1 MRRIGH
7 SPASGAAW
15 RAGFIRPIGSVAA
28 PNRPKPEN
36 GDDRS
41 GGMRCPP
48 PSRGLTAFPPYA
60 SGTRPTDPNVRS
72 SEMSNLTRISRG
84 RDLPV
89 SRGRDLPVSRGR
101 NLTISRGRRLP
112 VSVSWDR
119 SLTISRGRRLP
130 AIASQHAVVVPD
142 IPVALIDVSEGCS
155 LLSPVGPTAD
165 RRQATAF
172 HSYIRTA
179 SEIGS
184 LRRLRT
190 G

>member
-1 MRRIGH
+1 MIE
-7 SPASGAAW
+7 ATEC
-15 RAGFIRPIGSVAA
+15 AA
-28 PNRPKPEN
+28 P
-36 GDDRS
+36 
-41 GGMRCPP
+41 
-48 PSRGLTAFPPYA
+48 AFA
-60 SGTRPTDPNVRS
+60 GADGFSALRELTRPTDPRIRW

-84 RDLPV
+84 R
-89 SRGRDLPVSRGR
+89 G
-101 NLTISRGRRLP
+101 LTISRGR
-112 VSVSWDR
+112 
-119 SLTISRGRRLP
+119 SLTIPRGRRLP

-155 LLSPVGPTAD
+155 LLSPVDPTAD
-165 RRQATAF
+165 RRQGTAF